1 MREDS
6 IIRVVDVTKTYHLGD
21 EVVHAL
27 DGISLEVHP
36 GEFVA
41 IMGASGSGKSTLM
54 NIIGCLDQPT
64 SGSYELDGVDV
75 SSMSDDEL
83 SSIRSLKLGFLFQS
97 YNLLPRMRAV
107 EQVMMPLI
115 YQRGA
120 DREARAIETLERV
133 GLGSRLHH
141 RPTEMSGGQQQRV
154 AIARAL
160 VTNPS
165 VLLADEPTG
174 NLDSHVSG
182 EILAL
187 LQALNEESGVTIL
200 MVTHEPDVAQS
211 ATRIVQ
217 VGDGRVIADHPVTA
231 RRQFE
236 EHLAV
241 AATTAGEA

>member
-1 MREDS
+1 MDDGT
-6 IIRVVDVTKTYHLGD
+6 IIHVIDVSKTYYLGD
-21 EVVHAL
+21 EVVNAL
-27 DGISLEVHP
+27 DGISLEVRA

-64 SGSYELDGVDV
+64 SGTYQLDGVDV

-83 SSIRSLKLGFLFQS
+83 SAVRSRYLGFVFQN

-107 EQVMMPLI
+107 EQVMMPLV
-115 YQRGA
+115 YQRGL
-120 DREARAIETLERV
+120 DREARAIEVLERV

-187 LQALNEESGVTIL
+187 LQEFNEELGVTIL
-200 MVTHEPDVAQS
+200 MVTHEPDVAQA

-217 VGDGRVIADHPVTA
+217 IGDGRVIADRPVIA
-231 RRQFE
+231 RRRFE
-236 EHLAV
+236 EHPAAEAV
-241 AATTAGEA
+241 TAGEA

>member
-1 MREDS
+1 MYDDV

-21 EVVHAL
+21 EIVHAL
-27 DGISLEVHP
+27 DSISLEVRA

-64 SGSYELDGVDV
+64 SGAYELDGVDV
-75 SSMSDDEL
+75 SSMSDDAL
-83 SSIRSLKLGFLFQS
+83 SAVRSLKLGFIFQN
-97 YNLLPRMRAV
+97 YNLLPRMRAL

-115 YQRGA
+115 YQRGV
-120 DREARAIETLERV
+120 DRQARATETLERV

-187 LQALNEESGVTIL
+187 LQTLNEESGVTIL

-211 ATRIVQ
+211 ATRVIQ
-217 VGDGRVIADHPVTA
+217 VGDGRVITDRAVTS
-231 RRQFE
+231 RRR
-236 EHLAV
+236 AAGA
-241 AATTAGEA
+241 AATAGGS

>member
-1 MREDS
+1 MDDDV
-6 IIRVVDVTKTYHLGD
+6 IIRVTDVSKVYELGED
-21 EVVHAL
+21 TVYAL
-27 DGISLEVHP
+27 DGISLEVRE

-64 SGSYELDGVDV
+64 SGTYELAGMDV

-83 SSIRSLKLGFLFQS
+83 SDVRSRTLGFIFQN

-107 EQVMMPLI
+107 EQVMVPLI
-115 YQRGA
+115 YQHGA
-120 DREARAIETLERV
+120 QREARAIEALTRV

-160 VTNPS
+160 VANPS
-165 VLLADEPTG
+165 VLVADEPTG
-174 NLDSHVSG
+174 NLDSRVTG

-187 LQALNEESGVTIL
+187 LQQLNEEYGVTIL

-211 ATRIVQ
+211 AKRIIQ
-217 VGDGRVIADHPVTA
+217 VGDGHVISDGLVENRLRPKLPALGDDV
-231 RRQFE
+231 E
-236 EHLAV
+236 N
-241 AATTAGEA
+241 EA

>member
-1 MREDS
+1 MRDDS
-6 IIRVVDVTKTYHLGD
+6 LIRVADVTKTYHLGD

-27 DGISLEVHP
+27 DGISLEVRR

-64 SGSYELDGVDV
+64 SGTYELDGVDV

-83 SSIRSLKLGFLFQS
+83 SLVRSRYLGFVFQN

-107 EQVMMPLI
+107 EQVMLPLV
-115 YQRGA
+115 YQHGT
-120 DREARAIETLERV
+120 DREARAIEVLDRV

-174 NLDSHVSG
+174 NLDSRVSG

-187 LQALNEESGVTIL
+187 LQEFNEELGLTIL
-200 MVTHEPDVAQS
+200 MVTHEPDVALA

-217 VGDGRVIADHPVTA
+217 VGDGRVIADRPVTA
-231 RRQFE
+231 RRRFE